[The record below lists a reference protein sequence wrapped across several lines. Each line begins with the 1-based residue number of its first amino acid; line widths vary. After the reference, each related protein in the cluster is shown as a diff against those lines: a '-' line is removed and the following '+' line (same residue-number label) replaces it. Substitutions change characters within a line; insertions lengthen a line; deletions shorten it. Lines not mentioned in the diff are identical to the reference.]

1 MRYSIIVPHCHGARE
16 STTQRQELETIL
28 RRVDSF
34 EVLSKFSNCP
44 TIEHAIVAGL
54 RAARG
59 EAVAVIEP
67 GDRYPI
73 AQLPTLLRGLAR
85 ADMVCGRRRRHGWS
99 KFVER
104 IGRFPRWLFLGL
116 DTRDPDCLFW
126 AARREAF
133 NGLQVLPRLVPYL
146 PSLVARHGYRVDN
159 VYVADRPTA
168 EVRAAGAQI
177 APSVPHAAR
186 ASIFAAW
193 WACRRVR
200 ATEQD
205 MASQSAARTATP
217 APKGAA
223 PNKPSEPYRVRSA

>member
-28 RRVDSF
+28 RRVDSY
-34 EVLSKFSNCP
+34 ELLNKFSGCP

-54 RAARG
+54 RAAHG

-73 AQLPTLLRGLAR
+73 AQLPSLLRGLSR
-85 ADMVCGRRRRHGWS
+85 ADMVCGRRRRRGWS

-104 IGRFPRWLFLGL
+104 ISRFPRWLFLGL

-146 PSLVARHGYRVDN
+146 PSLVARHGYRVDS
-159 VYVADRPTA
+159 VYVSDRPTA
-168 EVRAAGAQI
+168 EIRASGEQI
-177 APSVPHAAR
+177 APSVPRATR

-200 ATEQD
+200 QPESSTGPHSVTSR
-205 MASQSAARTATP
+205 ASAS
-217 APKGAA
+217 KW
-223 PNKPSEPYRVRSA
+223 